1 MSSLNQLSALVSKI
15 TSICALSIVLISCG
29 GSGGGSSGTTT
40 PTTPGGT
47 GGGSSAPE
55 VINYNGPAPSSD
67 EVQRYRNAIWSNI
80 ALASRCGGCHI
91 QDGSATPTFA
101 RTDDVN
107 LAYSQATSNNLID
120 ISNPSN
126 SRLATKVGEG
136 HNCWLTNAGSCAAQM
151 ATWVSQ
157 FANVGGST
165 SFLGALNLQ
174 EPTLRTVGD
183 SKQFPALADDGSG
196 ADFESTVYPLLNQ
209 YCGTCH
215 SPDSALQQQPYLGGN
230 SSDPNITDPA
240 DIAEDVNVSY
250 EAARTRINLEDGSL
264 DLDDALSRIIVRLRD
279 EGHNCWG
286 GSCATSSSAMHT
298 AIQAFSNNLTPVSV
312 NSDLVISRELNLETD
327 GQAASG
333 GGGRIE
339 TNVIAKWDFRD
350 SASNPSTRTADDT
363 SGVSPALTLNLIG
376 NVEWLGAG
384 GVRIND
390 GKLQGSTTTSAKLY
404 DRIIA
409 SGEYSI
415 ESWVVPLN
423 VTQDGP
429 ARIVTYSG
437 ATDRRNFM
445 LGQTTYDYDFHA
457 RSSTTDADGQPAVS
471 TPMADEVLQATL
483 QHVVATYSATDGRRI
498 YVNGELVT
506 ADDPQ
511 GAGNFN
517 SWDRNFALVVG
528 DEVSNDS
535 QWQGTV
541 RLLAIHDRAI
551 SADDVQ
557 TNYDIGVGQKF
568 YLLFYISDHIGIP
581 RSYIVME
588 VEQFDDHGYLFNEP
602 FFVSFED
609 GVTITDVP
617 VQGMRIG
624 VNGQEAS
631 SGQAYANVDTTITQ
645 AEVDANDGRQILS
658 NVGTVI
664 GVDQGPASDNFF
676 LTFDL
681 LGTANYV
688 RVEATPTPQLPSPST
703 EEQSDIGVKTFDE
716 INEALAGL
724 TGISKVNANVASTFN
739 TVKQQL
745 PVNEDIQGFAAAQQM
760 AVTQLAVL
768 YCKELVDQESA
779 LGSSTY
785 FPGFNFSATPTAA
798 FSGAGRGQIISPLLD
813 SLLAN
818 TTATDD
824 QPTFASAEGE
834 LDGLITTLLGNCSA
848 DSCMPAG
855 STGTRVN
862 SIVTATCASAFA
874 SGMMLIQ

>member
-1 MSSLNQLSALVSKI
+1 MLSLNQLSALASKI
-15 TSICALSIVLISCG
+15 ISICALTAILVACG

-40 PTTPGGT
+40 PTTPGGGT

-91 QDGSATPTFA
+91 DGGSATPTFA
-101 RTDDVN
+101 RTDDINAAYAEAVN
-107 LAYSQATSNNLID
+107 NNLINT
-120 ISNPSN
+120 SNPSN

-157 FANVGGST
+157 FSNVGGDT

-183 SKQFPALADDGSG
+183 SKQFPALATDGG
-196 ADFESTVYPLLNQ
+196 ASSFANTVYPLLNQ
-209 YCGTCH
+209 YCGGCH
-215 SPDSALQQQPYLGGN
+215 APDSATQQQPYLGGN
-230 SSDPNITDPA
+230 NSNSGVTDP
-240 DIAEDVNVSY
+240 EDVTVSY
-250 EAARTRINLEDGSL
+250 EAARTRINLGDGARSVS
-264 DLDDALSRIIVRLRD
+264 DSLSRLIVRLRD
-279 EGHNCWG
+279 ERHQCWD
-286 GSCATSSSAMHT
+286 STRCVTDMHS
-298 AIQAFSNNLTPVSV
+298 AIQAFSNGITPVSV
-312 NSDLVISRELNLETD
+312 DPALVVSRELNLDED

-333 GGGRIE
+333 GGRVE

-350 SASNPSTRTADDT
+350 NSSNPSTRTADDT
-363 SGVSPALTLNLIG
+363 SGVSPPLTLNLIG
-376 NVEWLGAG
+376 DVEWSGAAG

-415 ESWVVPLN
+415 EAWVVPLN
-423 VTQDGP
+423 ITQDGP

-445 LGQTTYDYDFHA
+445 LGQTTYDYDFQA
-457 RSSTTDADGQPAVS
+457 RSSVTDADGLPALS

-506 ADDPQ
+506 ADDPE
-511 GAGNFN
+511 GPGNFN

-528 DEVSNDS
+528 DEVSNDN

-551 SADDVQ
+551 SEADIR
-557 TNYDIGVGQKF
+557 TNFDIGVGQKF
-568 YLLFYISDHIGIP
+568 YLLFYISDHISIP

-588 VEQFDDHGYLFNEP
+588 VEQFDSHSYLFNEP
-602 FFVSFED
+602 FFVSFEP

-617 VQGMRIG
+617 IQGIRIG
-624 VNGQEAS
+624 INGQEAS
-631 SGQAYANVDTTITQ
+631 AGQAYANLDETITQ
-645 AEVDANDGRQILS
+645 AEVDANEGRQVLS
-658 NVGTVI
+658 DIGAVI
-664 GVDQGPASDNFF
+664 GVDQGAERDNFF

-681 LGTANYV
+681 LGSEQYV
-688 RVEATPTPQLPSPST
+688 RVEATPTAQNPVADNDKNQW
-703 EEQSDIGVKTFDE
+703 DIGIKTFDE
-716 INEALAGL
+716 INEALSGL
-724 TGISKVNANVASTFN
+724 TGISKTTPSIASTFD
-739 TVKQQL
+739 TVRQQL
-745 PVNEDIQGFAAAQQM
+745 PIDEDIEGFSAAQQM
-760 AVTQLAVL
+760 AVTQLSVV
-768 YCKELVDQESA
+768 YCKALVDQESA
-779 LGSSTY
+779 LSSSSY
-785 FPGFNFSATPTAA
+785 FENFDFGATPTVALG
-798 FSGAGRGQIISPLLD
+798 GAGSVGRGQIISPLLD

-818 TTATDD
+818 TVRTND
-824 QPTFASAEGE
+824 QPDIADTQSE
-834 LDGLITTLLGNCSA
+834 LDSLITTLLDNC
-848 DSCMPAG
+848 DNNSCIPPG
-855 STGTRVN
+855 SSSTSRLN
-862 SIVTATCASAFA
+862 DIVTATCASAFA